1 MVGILILASKNYTQF
16 MGKFGLNTFIT
27 ALTICLFGFTIT
39 ENSIYNKKLLYE
51 DASYEEE
58 IRTVLLYPKTGRSN
72 DVFAS
77 PVTALGSNNLILE
90 FDDLVE
96 SPEQYRA
103 KIIPCTYD
111 WKPSQVNNLDILYDF
126 NEFNISRY
134 EYSTDTKIAYIHY
147 TFNVP
152 RIKLPG
158 NYLLVAYRGTDEKDI
173 ILSKRFMIF
182 NPSLDIQLMTNLMGL
197 SSTNRLNQQIDF
209 KINYENYELINPMES
224 VKIVLRQN
232 QQWYNAITL
241 KRPTFFHEG
250 ELEYRFFNYE
260 NNFSAGNE
268 FRFFDMRSLRYPG
281 QRVAN
286 VDFGTRPTTVNI
298 MTDNPRIYQA
308 YAQYNDLN
316 GDFFIQNQDTG
327 GSQESDY
334 LNTKF
339 TLILREEI
347 GGDVYVVG
355 KMNNFKM
362 DNNTKMEYDSKRK
375 IYSNAQILKQ
385 GLYDYKYVVKG
396 DSLNINY
403 LEGNHFETENDYEI
417 FVYYTPPN
425 LRGDL
430 LLAYQQITMNN
441 RNN

>member
-1 MVGILILASKNYTQF
+1 MRSFGSRASIIILII
-16 MGKFGLNTFIT
+16 G
-27 ALTICLFGFTIT
+27 LFGFTLS
-39 ENSIYNKKLLYE
+39 ENYTSNKKLLYE

-58 IRTVLLYPKTGRSN
+58 IRTVLLYPNTGRQS
-72 DVFAS
+72 DIFS
-77 PVTALGSNNLILE
+77 PPVAALGSNNLVLE

-96 SPEQYRA
+96 SHEQYRV
-103 KIIPCTYD
+103 KIVPCTYD

-126 NEFNISRY
+126 NEFNITRY
-134 EYSTDTKIAYIHY
+134 EYSTDTKIAYVHY
-147 TFNVP
+147 SFNLP

-182 NPSLDIQLMTNLMGL
+182 NPSLNIQLMTNLMGI

-209 KINYENYELINPMES
+209 KITYDNYELINPMES
-224 VKIVLRQN
+224 IKIVLRQN
-232 QQWYNAITL
+232 QQWHNAVTL
-241 KRPTFFHEG
+241 DKPTFFHEG

-268 FRFFDMRSLRYPG
+268 YRFFDMRSLRYPG

-286 VDFGTRPTTVNI
+286 VNFGTRPTTVNI
-298 MTDNPRIYQA
+298 MPDQPRIYQA

-316 GDFFIQNQDTG
+316 GDFYIQNQDTG
-327 GSQESDY
+327 GSSESDY
-334 LNTKF
+334 LYTNF
-339 TLILREEI
+339 TLLMNEEI
-347 GGDVYVVG
+347 GGDIYVVG
-355 KMNNFKM
+355 KMNNYKTDQNSIM
-362 DNNTKMEYDSKRK
+362 QYDPKRNV
-375 IYSNAQILKQ
+375 YTNSQILKQ
-385 GLYDYKYVVKG
+385 GLYDYKYLVKG
-396 DSLNINY
+396 DSLNSNY

-417 FVYYTPPN
+417 FVYYQPPN

-430 LLAYQQITMNN
+430 LLAYQQITLNS